1 MKHAMISQLPVLP
14 FTLAKHN
21 SSLILGYISAT
32 VVLEEIDRERDF
44 LVKKICFLKNTLRL
58 FREHSSFPHRF
69 FFFLLNTVKFCFNSQ
84 PTRKLEKYCCILY
97 FFF

>member
-44 LVKKICFLKNTLRL
+44 LVKKICFFKKHPQIIQRT
-58 FREHSSFPHRF
+58 F
-69 FFFLLNTVKFCFNSQ
+69 FFPS
-84 PTRKLEKYCCILY
+84 
-97 FFF
+97 